1 MMRHVRAAWCVIL
14 ALAIGGGTTVNTQ
27 NTSAEERAV
36 IQATTQFYTAL
47 NAMFAGDVG
56 PMKSVWSHEDDVTYL
71 RPTGGFQVGWGPV
84 LASWEAQAA
93 MQLGGEV
100 TPENI
105 HITVGRDLAVVQNH
119 EQGENATVDG
129 NPQAVSIRAT
139 NLFRKED
146 GTWKMIGHHTDPLPF
161 LEK

>member
-1 MMRHVRAAWCVIL
+1 MRNVRAAWCVL
-14 ALAIGGGTTVNTQ
+14 LVLAIGGRMTANTQ
-27 NTSAEERAV
+27 NTSHEERAV
-36 IQATTQFYTAL
+36 MQATTQFYAAL
-47 NAMFAGDVG
+47 NAMFTGDVG
-56 PMKSVWSHEDDVTYL
+56 PMKAAWSHEDDVTYL
-71 RPTGGFQVGWGPV
+71 DPAGGFQVGWGQV
-84 LASWEAQAA
+84 RASWEAQAA
-93 MQLGGEV
+93 MKLGGEV

-119 EQGENATVDG
+119 EQGENVTADG

-146 GTWKMIGHHTDPLPF
+146 GTWKMIGHHTDLLPF